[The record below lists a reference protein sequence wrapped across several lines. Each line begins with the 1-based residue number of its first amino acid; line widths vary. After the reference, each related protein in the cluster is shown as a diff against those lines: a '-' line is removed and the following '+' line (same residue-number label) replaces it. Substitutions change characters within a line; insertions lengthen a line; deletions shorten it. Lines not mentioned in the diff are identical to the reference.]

1 MDFGIARSLTGKSIT
16 RAGAMI
22 GTPEYMSP
30 EQTEAEE
37 LDQRSDIYSLGVI
50 LYEMVTGQLPFEGE
64 TALSVAMKHKGEIP
78 TDPKELNPQIPGD
91 LSRLILKCLEKDK
104 ENRYQDAEELSLELA
119 NIEMSIPTIERVVPR
134 KKTLTS
140 KEITVSL
147 NLKKCFILALV
158 VVALI
163 IAAAITWQFL
173 PQQESV
179 SLPPETPSIAVLP
192 FEDFSPAKDQEYFC
206 EGLKESIIHAL
217 KQVRNLR
224 VPATTSMFKGKQ
236 RDYRQIGQKLKVK
249 TVLDGSVQKVEDK
262 VRIIAKL
269 IDIADESIIWTDQ
282 FDPEQ
287 EDIFSILDTISMS
300 IVDELKVTLLG
311 GEKTRIVKR
320 YTEDPEAWDLYLW
333 GRHFWNKRTEDGF
346 NRAINYFELAIKED
360 PSYALAHAGLADCYN
375 LLGHFAYIEPNEA
388 FPKAENAAREAL
400 DLDDTLAEAHTSLGW
415 VLLCYEWDWERAES
429 EFKRAIVH
437 NPNYATAHHWYSVFL
452 FAVGR
457 FDESIIE
464 IKRAQEL
471 DPRSIIINTTVG
483 WSYYH
488 KRQYDQATKAFQSAL
503 AIDNGFWYAHW
514 GLAATYLQK
523 GMYKEALAENKKA
536 KDSYKDW
543 QPLIES
549 FIGTIYARMGRRDD
563 AQQVLKNLLERS
575 KQEYVPPFVFV
586 DLYFAVEENNQG
598 FEWLEKAYKKRD
610 PQLTWLKVNP
620 FYDPVRSDPRF
631 GAMLKKMGLD
641 K

>member
-1 MDFGIARSLTGKSIT
+1 VELT
-16 RAGAMI
+16 
-22 GTPEYMSP
+22 
-30 EQTEAEE
+30 
-37 LDQRSDIYSLGVI
+37 
-50 LYEMVTGQLPFEGE
+50 
-64 TALSVAMKHKGEIP
+64 
-78 TDPKELNPQIPGD
+78 
-91 LSRLILKCLEKDK
+91 
-104 ENRYQDAEELSLELA
+104 

-140 KEITVSL
+140 KEITVTF
-147 NLKKCFILALV
+147 NLRRFCIFALV
-158 VVALI
+158 VVALV
-163 IAAAITWQFL
+163 IAAAIIWPFL
-173 PQQESV
+173 PQKGAI

-217 KQVRNLR
+217 KQAQNLR
-224 VPATTSMFKGKQ
+224 VPATTSLFKGRE
-236 RDYRQIGQKLKVK
+236 RDYREIGQKLKVR

-287 EDIFSILDTISMS
+287 EDIFSILDTISMT

-311 GEKTRIVKR
+311 GEKTKIVKR
-320 YTEDPEAWDLYLW
+320 YTEDPKAWDLYSW
-333 GRHFWNKRTEDGF
+333 GRYFWNKRTEEGF

-360 PSYALAHAGLADCYN
+360 PNYALAHAGLADCYN

-388 FPKAENAAREAL
+388 FPKAENAALEAL
-400 DLDDTLAEAHTSLGW
+400 NLDDTLAEAHTSLGW

-429 EFKRAIVH
+429 EFKQAIKL

-457 FDESIIE
+457 FDDSIVE
-464 IKRAQEL
+464 IKRAQKL
-471 DPRSIIINTTVG
+471 DPRSNIINTCVG

-488 KRQYDQATKAFQSAL
+488 KRQYDQAIEAFQNTL
-503 AIDNGFWYAHW
+503 LIDEGFWYAHW

-523 GMYKEALAENKKA
+523 GMYKEALAENRKA

-549 FIGTIYARMGRRDD
+549 FIGTVYARMGSRDD
-563 AQQVLKNLLERS
+563 AQQVLNNLLERP
-575 KQEYVPPFVFV
+575 KQEYVPPTYIA
-586 DLYFAVEENNQG
+586 DIYFALKENNQG

-610 PQLTWLKVNP
+610 PHLTWLKVNP
-620 FYDPVRSDPRF
+620 FYDSVRSDPRF